1 MSDLAA
7 ASACSAPSSRAEF
20 CGCLGDAFGVQTEV
34 VEDPACR
41 PRGRKGVRDPE
52 SCDKGRVG
60 AGDDLGDCAA
70 QASVREP
77 FLNGHNSLGLLG
89 GRNDGILVDRLDGAK
104 GEDPGLYAL
113 GSQYLSGRERMVQN
127 GAVGGDGDV
136 ASLAEGVRL
145 ARREGEVVGV
155 DGGDL
160 HAGDP
165 DVLLGHERIG
175 ISSWSATL
183 LATVNRMRD
192 SRRQVADSVI
202 QVIGGVG
209 EAQAQVQAT
218 HLTEQLAEMTGA
230 KPVFLPAPG
239 FVSSPG
245 LRQAILE
252 EPYVKQASE
261 AWRDLSILLA
271 GIGSLEPSPLLRQSG
286 NAIPQEDQAD
296 LLRLNA
302 IGDVC
307 LRFFDEN
314 GQAVDSKIDDRIVGI
329 PTDLLRS
336 VPRRIGVAGGVR
348 KHSAIRA
355 ALRGEW
361 VNVLVTDTGTAE
373 ALLN

>member
-1 MSDLAA
+1 M
-7 ASACSAPSSRAEF
+7 
-20 CGCLGDAFGVQTEV
+20 

-52 SCDKGRVG
+52 SSDKGRVR

-113 GSQYLSGRERMVQN
+113 GSQYLSGRERIVQN

>member
-1 MSDLAA
+1 MVRVAKMYHEHGIRQPQIAQQLHLSQAKVSRLLQRAEDAGIVRVTVHAPLGGFFELEEALIQKYNLADAVVAETSSEDEAELLATIGAA
-7 ASACSAPSSRAEF
+7 A
-20 CGCLGDAFGVQTEV
+20 
-34 VEDPACR
+34 
-41 PRGRKGVRDPE
+41 
-52 SCDKGRVG
+52 
-60 AGDDLGDCAA
+60 AA
-70 QASVREP
+70 
-77 FLNGHNSLGLLG
+77 
-89 GRNDGILVDRLDGAK
+89 
-104 GEDPGLYAL
+104 
-113 GSQYLSGRERMVQN
+113 YLS
-127 GAVGGDGDV
+127 
-136 ASLAEGVRL
+136 
-145 ARREGEVVGV
+145 
-155 DGGDL
+155 
-160 HAGDP
+160 

-218 HLTEQLAEMTGA
+218 HLTEQLAEVTGA

-296 LLRLNA
+296 LRRLKA

-336 VPRRIGVAGGVR
+336 VPRRIGVAGGAR

>member
-1 MSDLAA
+1 MRVAKMYHEHGIRQPQIAQQLHLSQAKVSRILQRAQKSGIVRVTVHAPLGGFFELEEALIQKYSLADAVVAETTSDDEAELLATIGAA
-7 ASACSAPSSRAEF
+7 A
-20 CGCLGDAFGVQTEV
+20 
-34 VEDPACR
+34 
-41 PRGRKGVRDPE
+41 
-52 SCDKGRVG
+52 
-60 AGDDLGDCAA
+60 AA
-70 QASVREP
+70 
-77 FLNGHNSLGLLG
+77 
-89 GRNDGILVDRLDGAK
+89 
-104 GEDPGLYAL
+104 
-113 GSQYLSGRERMVQN
+113 YLS
-127 GAVGGDGDV
+127 
-136 ASLAEGVRL
+136 
-145 ARREGEVVGV
+145 
-155 DGGDL
+155 
-160 HAGDP
+160 

>member
-1 MSDLAA
+1 MRVAKMYHEHGIRQPQIAQQLHLSQAKVSRILQRAQKSGIVRVTVHAPLGGFFELEEALIQKYNLADAVVAETTSDDEAELLATIGAA
-7 ASACSAPSSRAEF
+7 A
-20 CGCLGDAFGVQTEV
+20 
-34 VEDPACR
+34 
-41 PRGRKGVRDPE
+41 
-52 SCDKGRVG
+52 
-60 AGDDLGDCAA
+60 AA
-70 QASVREP
+70 
-77 FLNGHNSLGLLG
+77 
-89 GRNDGILVDRLDGAK
+89 
-104 GEDPGLYAL
+104 
-113 GSQYLSGRERMVQN
+113 YLS
-127 GAVGGDGDV
+127 
-136 ASLAEGVRL
+136 
-145 ARREGEVVGV
+145 
-155 DGGDL
+155 
-160 HAGDP
+160 

-218 HLTEQLAEMTGA
+218 RLTEQLAEMTGA

>member
-1 MSDLAA
+1 MKAVGDLPNQTSGTWSQQQRLMVRVAKMYHEHGIRQPQIAQQLHLSQAKVSRLLQRAQDSGIVRVTVHAPLGGFFELEEALTQKYNLADAVVAEATSDDEAELLATIGAA
-7 ASACSAPSSRAEF
+7 A
-20 CGCLGDAFGVQTEV
+20 
-34 VEDPACR
+34 
-41 PRGRKGVRDPE
+41 
-52 SCDKGRVG
+52 
-60 AGDDLGDCAA
+60 AA
-70 QASVREP
+70 
-77 FLNGHNSLGLLG
+77 
-89 GRNDGILVDRLDGAK
+89 
-104 GEDPGLYAL
+104 
-113 GSQYLSGRERMVQN
+113 YLS
-127 GAVGGDGDV
+127 
-136 ASLAEGVRL
+136 
-145 ARREGEVVGV
+145 
-155 DGGDL
+155 
-160 HAGDP
+160 

-261 AWRDLSILLA
+261 AWGNLSILLA

-286 NAIPQEDQAD
+286 NAIPHEDQAE

-314 GQAVDSKIDDRIVGI
+314 GQAVHSTIDDRIVGI
-329 PTDLLRS
+329 PTELLRS
-336 VPRRIGVAGGVR
+336 VPRRIGVAGGAR

>member
-1 MSDLAA
+1 MVRVAKMYHEHGIRQPQIAQQLHLSQAKVSRLLQRAQKLGIVRVTVHAPLGGFFELEEALIQKYSLVDAVVAETTSDDEAELLATIGAA
-7 ASACSAPSSRAEF
+7 A
-20 CGCLGDAFGVQTEV
+20 
-34 VEDPACR
+34 
-41 PRGRKGVRDPE
+41 
-52 SCDKGRVG
+52 
-60 AGDDLGDCAA
+60 AA
-70 QASVREP
+70 
-77 FLNGHNSLGLLG
+77 
-89 GRNDGILVDRLDGAK
+89 
-104 GEDPGLYAL
+104 
-113 GSQYLSGRERMVQN
+113 YLS
-127 GAVGGDGDV
+127 
-136 ASLAEGVRL
+136 
-145 ARREGEVVGV
+145 
-155 DGGDL
+155 
-160 HAGDP
+160 

-239 FVSSPG
+239 FVGSPG

>member
-1 MSDLAA
+1 
-7 ASACSAPSSRAEF
+7 
-20 CGCLGDAFGVQTEV
+20 
-34 VEDPACR
+34 
-41 PRGRKGVRDPE
+41 
-52 SCDKGRVG
+52 
-60 AGDDLGDCAA
+60 
-70 QASVREP
+70 
-77 FLNGHNSLGLLG
+77 
-89 GRNDGILVDRLDGAK
+89 
-104 GEDPGLYAL
+104 
-113 GSQYLSGRERMVQN
+113 
-127 GAVGGDGDV
+127 
-136 ASLAEGVRL
+136 
-145 ARREGEVVGV
+145 
-155 DGGDL
+155 
-160 HAGDP
+160 
-165 DVLLGHERIG
+165 VLLGHERIG